1 MFERDYYNFSIEQQE
16 AKLEANEYCLINKN
30 SLKVELEKSLF
41 AFTFVCTKS
50 LEEKTGN
57 L

>member
-1 MFERDYYNFSIEQQE
+1 MFERDYYNYSIQQQE